1 MKLTEQQKERYI
13 TACKSAICRCL
24 IPNVTKITMNLNNV
38 KKPTLK
44 VFTRGAGN
52 EDDFHLEVVLTDAN
66 SMHLYFKTVKFL
78 YGETILGIAL
88 EPSAQFCAHISRIID
103 LIISHEYK
111 DQQDLGYEFGVIP
124 GYLELAIN
132 NKNWH
137 SLENL
142 DDLRFA
148 PMDLERVLNEDD
160 K

>member
-1 MKLTEQQKERYI
+1 MKLTEKQKDRYI

-44 VFTRGAGN
+44 VFTRGASN
-52 EDDFHLEVVLTDAN
+52 EDDFHLEVVLTDAS
-66 SMHLYFKTVKFL
+66 SMCRYFKQVKFL

-88 EPSAQFCAHISRIID
+88 EPSTQFCDHISRIIA

-111 DQQDLGYEFGVIP
+111 DHQDLGYEFGVIP
-124 GYLELAIN
+124 GYLELTIN

-137 SLENL
+137 ALDNL
-142 DDLRFA
+142 DDPRFA
-148 PMDLERVLNEDD
+148 PMDLERVLNEDG